1 MTWQREEAAEIPAKG
16 KGAKKQVRENV
27 LTSQK
32 GEKLQRPPESQ
43 ISIISAIQNKPWP
56 PQ

>member
-43 ISIISAIQNKPWP
+43 TSIISAIQNNPWP